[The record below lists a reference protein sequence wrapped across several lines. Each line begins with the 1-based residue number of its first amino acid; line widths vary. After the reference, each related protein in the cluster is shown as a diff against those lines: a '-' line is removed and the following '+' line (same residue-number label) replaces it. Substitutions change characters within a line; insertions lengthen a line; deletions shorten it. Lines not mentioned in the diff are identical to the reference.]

1 MEVAMKVGRLLFVSS
16 CLALFCIV
24 CAPHV
29 RADQW
34 NQATKI
40 TFNDSIEVP
49 GRILA
54 AGTYWFTLLND
65 DSDRNMVQIW
75 NADRTELL
83 ATMLT
88 VPDYRLQPKG
98 RTVIK
103 FEERPS
109 SRPEALEAW
118 FYPGDNYGH
127 KFVYPETSAKELA
140 KRTGQPVL
148 SMRDNLSSNITEPA
162 KSVKDPPVTALKH
175 AWVEAVNPN
184 GQEVNMANA
193 AQISPQGGKH

>member
-1 MEVAMKVGRLLFVSS
+1 MEVAMKVSRLLLVSS
-16 CLALFCIV
+16 CLTLFCIV
-24 CAPHV
+24 CAPYV

-40 TFNDSIEVP
+40 TFNDPIEVP
-49 GRILA
+49 GRVLA

-65 DSDRNMVQIW
+65 DPDRNIVQIW
-75 NADRTELL
+75 NADRSELL
-83 ATMLT
+83 ATILT

-98 RTVIK
+98 RTVLK
-103 FEERPS
+103 FEERLS

-127 KFVYPETSAKELA
+127 EFVYPESNAKELA
-140 KRTGQPVL
+140 KRTGRPVL
-148 SMRDNLSSNITEPA
+148 SMRDDLSSSITEPA
-162 KSVKDPPVTALKH
+162 KSAKDPSVAALKH
-175 AWVEAVNPN
+175 ARVEAVNSM

-193 AQISPQGGKH
+193 AQISPAGVKP

>member
-1 MEVAMKVGRLLFVSS
+1 MKVSRLLLVSV
-16 CLALFCIV
+16 CLALFGTV

-49 GRILA
+49 GRVLV

-65 DSDRNMVQIW
+65 NPDRNIVQIW
-75 NADRTELL
+75 NADRSELL
-83 ATMLT
+83 ATILT

-98 RTVIK
+98 RTVIE

-127 KFVYPETSAKELA
+127 KFVYPETNAKELA

-148 SMRDNLSSNITEPA
+148 SMRDDLSSNITEPA
-162 KSVKDPPVTALKH
+162 KSAKDPSVAALKH
-175 AWVEAVNPN
+175 AWVEAVNPD

-193 AQISPQGGKH
+193 AQVSPQGVKH

>member
-1 MEVAMKVGRLLFVSS
+1 MKGSRLLLVSF
-16 CLALFCIV
+16 CLALFGIV

-49 GRILA
+49 GRVIV

-65 DSDRNMVQIW
+65 NPDRNIVQIW
-75 NADRTELL
+75 NADRSELL
-83 ATMLT
+83 ATILT
-88 VPDYRLQPKG
+88 VPDYRLQPNG
-98 RTVIK
+98 RTVIE

-127 KFVYPETSAKELA
+127 KFVYPETNAKELA
-140 KRTGQPVL
+140 KRTGRPVL
-148 SMRDNLSSNITEPA
+148 SMRDDLSSNITEPA
-162 KSVKDPPVTALKH
+162 KSAKDPSVTALKH
-175 AWVEAVNPN
+175 AWVEAVKPN

-193 AQISPQGGKH
+193 AQISPQGVKH